1 MIKLFPT
8 GILMLALTAGA
19 VAAQTVTTPQA
30 VQPVATTTT
39 AMPPTITVPEGYI
52 AEKVVFSAE
61 NLDGVTVYDATGE
74 RIGEVHVL
82 VFANASTSVAGT
94 DATPLARTANPAHDA
109 TTPPP
114 MAAPD
119 GVAST
124 DPAVSG
130 TAKVEGDKIGNV
142 GHDATS
148 ASRTEAA
155 TPPAQSA
162 DAMTIERGAIT
173 QAVIDVG
180 GFLGMGEHRVAIP
193 VEELI
198 AYRKDNEF
206 AEDA

>member
-1 MIKLFPT
+1 
-8 GILMLALTAGA
+8 
-19 VAAQTVTTPQA
+19 
-30 VQPVATTTT
+30 
-39 AMPPTITVPEGYI
+39 
-52 AEKVVFSAE
+52 
-61 NLDGVTVYDATGE
+61 
-74 RIGEVHVL
+74 
-82 VFANASTSVAGT
+82 
-94 DATPLARTANPAHDA
+94 
-109 TTPPP
+109 

-142 GHDATS
+142 GHDATCAS
-148 ASRTEAA
+148 ATEAA

-198 AYRKDNEF
+198 AYRKDNELRVYLPKTREQLMALPTF
-206 AEDA
+206 VSDPS